1 MKEKPYRIFCTGF
14 TTERFEINIPK
25 YFANYQYFKLKLIS
39 ASTNNTDNNL
49 WLVCDNMYYDAIYG
63 YDTYK
68 YDKFM
73 FNIGLVTNGYSVN
86 QYVIMPYKDKITIS
100 LGTFNA
106 TTANSIQFILELKPI
121 NLN

>member
-14 TTERFEINIPK
+14 TTEKFEINIPK

-39 ASTNNTDNNL
+39 ASTNYTGNNL
-49 WLVCDNMYYDAIYG
+49 WLSCDNMYYDAIYG
-63 YDTYK
+63 DDTYK

-73 FNIGLVTNGYSVN
+73 FNISLVTKGYSIN
-86 QYVIMPYKDKITIS
+86 QYAIMPYKDKITILS
-100 LGTFNA
+100 GAINE
-106 TTANSIQFILELKPI
+106 SITNTVQFILELKPI